1 MFSLLLNQFSAM
13 SEAEGLCWLV
23 LDGLVTPGIFI
34 MAFYISF
41 NLNEINTSSMPY
53 FSVSQSFLLC
63 ISCTGVTDPNHNQH
77 LIRDLTNQLCLN

>member
-34 MAFYISF
+34 MVFYIAFDEVSW
-41 NLNEINTSSMPY
+41 LNQGS
-53 FSVSQSFLLC
+53 
-63 ISCTGVTDPNHNQH
+63 TGIPAKSRSRSK
-77 LIRDLTNQLCLN
+77 LAYLPGSRSRSKS